1 MKKNKIKSVQVG
13 HSKTVHLKTRPLIP
27 QNYEM
32 TTTQKIDD
40 CLVLGRERDSTILM
54 SNNDS

>member
-1 MKKNKIKSVQVG
+1 MKKKKSVQMC
-13 HSKTVHLKTRPLIP
+13 HSKTDHLKTRPLIP

-32 TTTQKIDD
+32 TTTQKIDA
-40 CLVLGRERDSTILM
+40 CLVLGRGRDSAILM